1 MEEGEEEL
9 AKKMK
14 EITIKFKVPDLKKVG
29 YVALI
34 VVLVAIIILQY
45 FVPIGPY
52 ANPKNTTEEIIV
64 PIEVEVE
71 PVVEVVVEPV
81 VEEPVVEVVVEEE
94 EDTLLP
100 LTGDVDITID
110 KINIDPKPN
119 IEDYA
124 RITYVKFT
132 ITNQDEDFNPKVVGY
147 VLGEIDDKKDVTYSE
162 LEAGTESTVTETKFT
177 FGYSDVDEEHTFK
190 LEIYDEKNKMVA
202 STTKTF

>member
-1 MEEGEEEL
+1 
-9 AKKMK
+9 
-14 EITIKFKVPDLKKVG
+14 
-29 YVALI
+29 
-34 VVLVAIIILQY
+34 
-45 FVPIGPY
+45 
-52 ANPKNTTEEIIV
+52 
-64 PIEVEVE
+64 VE